1 MIEIEKK
8 FTDRQLSLSA
18 RGLLALVL
26 SMPADWKYT
35 WSGLMGFVSD
45 TPEATRARNELQ
57 SAGIDISRVPPRPR
71 VITTDLLPDKDKH
84 VGVARGSAGERAR
97 VREDVPYPNTTEDV
111 ISAAADRAY
120 LMCIQEAAN
129 FLAHYGAPGW
139 VDKNGRPLRDW
150 RLQLDK
156 WKIGQT
162 PEQYRAAVEE
172 HRRRR
177 AGLPPDE
184 NDDYVTLES
193 GEKWPKSQ
201 AVYLD
206 HIGVWVK
213 ASGAV

>member
-1 MIEIEKK
+1 MNEIEKNL
-8 FTDRQLSLSA
+8 TDRRLSLSA
-18 RGLLALVL
+18 RGLLALVV
-26 SMPADWKYT
+26 SMPDDWKYS

-45 TPEATRARNELQ
+45 TTEATKARNELQ

-71 VITTDLLPDKDKH
+71 VSTTVSLYPEKEKD
-84 VGVARGSAGERAR
+84 VVARGGAGGRAR
-97 VREDVPYPNTTEDV
+97 VREDVPYPNTTEEV
-111 ISAAADRAY
+111 ISAASDRAY
-120 LMCIQEAAN
+120 LMSIQEAAN

-162 PEQYRAAVEE
+162 PDQYRAAIEE

-184 NDDYVTLES
+184 SDDCVTLET
-193 GEKWPKSQ
+193 GERWPKAQ